1 MRRSISILAL
11 VVILSCAA
19 ASSRSATVE
28 ALVSQWVYHTYSL
41 DTTAFEIEVLSN
53 SVKTTDVADE
63 RLSIKPLTQREPLGL
78 FTVLA
83 ELERNGTVVD
93 RGQVRLRIRKYAD
106 VLVATDRLARQ
117 DLISSEKIVLQRME
131 VTSLQE
137 RPLIALEDL
146 EGFRMKRNLSK
157 GKILTSG
164 AVEPIPDID
173 VGEEVTIVY
182 NDGLCT
188 ITAPGR
194 SMQSGSRGARI
205 RVRNNSSGKVIT
217 AQVVDDSSVS
227 VGPLT
232 Q

>member
-1 MRRSISILAL
+1 MI
-11 VVILSCAA
+11 
-19 ASSRSATVE
+19 ASARSATTE

-41 DTTAFEIEVLSN
+41 DTTAFEIEVLGN
-53 SVKTTDVADE
+53 SLQTTEVSDE
-63 RLSIKPLTQREPLGL
+63 NLTIKPLTQREPLGL

-83 ELERNGTVVD
+83 ELERNGVVVD
-93 RGQVRLRIRKYAD
+93 RGQVRLRVRKYAD
-106 VLVATDRLARQ
+106 VLVTVDRLARE
-117 DLISSEKIVLQRME
+117 DLITSENVRLERME

-137 RPLIALEDL
+137 RPLNTLEEVD
-146 EGFRMKRNLSK
+146 GFRMKRNLSK

-194 SMQSGSRGARI
+194 SMQSGSRGDRI
-205 RVRNNSSGKVIT
+205 RVRNNSSGKVIM
-217 AQVVDDSSVS
+217 ANVVEHGSVS

>member
-1 MRRSISILAL
+1 MTILL
-11 VVILSCAA
+11 AA
-19 ASSRSATVE
+19 ALTNAQAATVE
-28 ALVSQWVYHTYSL
+28 ELVSQWVYHTYSL
-41 DTTAFEIEVLSN
+41 DTGSFKIQFLGNSLKTAEVTN
-53 SVKTTDVADE
+53 E
-63 RLSIKPLTQREPLGL
+63 RLEVRPLTESEPPGL

-83 ELERNGTVVD
+83 HLERNGTVVD
-93 RGQVRLRIRKYAD
+93 RGQVRMRIRKYAE
-106 VLVATDRLARQ
+106 VLVTTDRLTRQ
-117 DLISSEKIVLQRME
+117 ELISTDKFALQRME
-131 VTSLQE
+131 VTSLRE
-137 RPLIALEDL
+137 RPLIALDEL
-146 EGFRMKRNLSK
+146 AGYRMKRNLSK

-194 SMQSGSRGARI
+194 SMQSGSQGDRI
-205 RVRNNSSGKVIT
+205 RVKNKSSGKVIM
-217 AQVVDDSSVS
+217 AQVVDGGSVS